1 MAENKK
7 SFLLYAD
14 ASSSWD
20 ELTDEEA
27 GQLIKHIFSYVN
39 DKNPV
44 TENRIVKIAFEPIKQ
59 QLKRDL
65 KHWENVKNV
74 RSESGRIGGIKSG
87 ETRKLK
93 SEANEANALKSKQNE
108 ANEAVNVNVNVN
120 DIDES
125 TTSSLFSL
133 KMLSCVQFGINEF
146 TRYACSQ
153 TKRTEQQLIELMQK
167 FISEQ
172 NALSK
177 LSWPSEKDAKAHF
190 INWVKKQPLST
201 AKPFHLQRPLN

>member
-14 ASSSWD
+14 SSSSWD

-65 KHWENVKNV
+65 KHWENVKQV
-74 RSESGRIGGIKSG
+74 RSESGKIGGIKSG
-87 ETRKLK
+87 ITRKLK
-93 SEANEANALKSKQNE
+93 SEANEANALKTKQNE

-120 DIDES
+120 DIDER

-133 KMLSCVQFGINEF
+133 KMLSSVQFGINEF

-172 NALSK
+172 KALSK